1 MLAESKSVFWEPN
14 AWTGSD
20 FAACSPPV
28 CLSVTLSRLQM
39 WRQSAPHRREMAFWS
54 SAEAQLSTCTRRER
68 KKKKSFRKLSVCLWK
83 FNRVCALPIYSPFFS
98 SVLSARNLLRNVPTS
113 PALCTSQGISPTFL
127 FTHYCFFLQTSASR
141 LDFCFTSP
149 GNLMSSVM
157 FLNKYIRLKAYWCM
171 MSLADTKVPVL
182 LREQKLSKIRN
193 VKLSLPVGEVAR
205 NKKNWHLLDWLI
217 FFSAF
222 AKTYS
227 SEEYLCEVA
236 KRLMCLTGASP
247 WFATTSPALF
257 LFMWRAQQSISL
269 SRKMKSRRGGFKQ
282 RAKYAIFWRSIQW
295 LNNWLRSAASH
306 LTKY

>member
-1 MLAESKSVFWEPN
+1 MNGERLCSLQPAGLFICDIVQ
-14 AWTGSD
+14 ASD
-20 FAACSPPV
+20 
-28 CLSVTLSRLQM
+28 VTPICATPKGNGILILSR
-39 WRQSAPHRREMAFWS
+39 SAAVDLHS
-54 SAEAQLSTCTRRER
+54 QG

-83 FNRVCALPIYSPFFS
+83 FDRVCALPIYSPFFS

-205 NKKNWHLLDWLI
+205 NKKSWHLFD
-217 FFSAF
+217 
-222 AKTYS
+222 
-227 SEEYLCEVA
+227 
-236 KRLMCLTGASP
+236 
-247 WFATTSPALF
+247 
-257 LFMWRAQQSISL
+257 
-269 SRKMKSRRGGFKQ
+269 
-282 RAKYAIFWRSIQW
+282 
-295 LNNWLRSAASH
+295 
-306 LTKY
+306 